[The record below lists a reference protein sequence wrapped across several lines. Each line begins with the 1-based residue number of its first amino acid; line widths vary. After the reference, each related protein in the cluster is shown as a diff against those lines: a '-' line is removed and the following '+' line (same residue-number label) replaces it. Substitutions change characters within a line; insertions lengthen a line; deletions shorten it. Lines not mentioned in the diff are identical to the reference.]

1 MRIEGKDYRT
11 IWFEDNVVKIID
23 QTKLPHQFIIKDL
36 KTIKDAINAIKI
48 MEVRGAPLIGATAA
62 YGLVLAIIENNDQ
75 SFLKKS
81 ADELISSRPTAI
93 NLRWAVDRMMNKLS
107 GLNSDKILEIAL
119 NEAKDI
125 CEEDIKFCEN
135 IGLNGLKIIEEI
147 YNKKKDTVNI
157 LTHCNAGWLATI
169 NWGTATSPIYHAHK
183 KGIPVHVWADETR
196 PRNQGANLTSYEL
209 NEEGIKNT
217 IIADNTGGILM
228 QRGEVDMCIVGT
240 DRTLANGDV
249 CNKVGT
255 YLKALAAHDNKIP
268 FYVALPSSTIDW
280 NIKDHKDIPIDDTKI
295 WAQRLSYVGELG
307 YELYVEVKDAKKIYE
322 LIIEKGKDHNLSN
335 CGMHAMDIM
344 RMESGFLHWG
354 HDISPEEN
362 QYQAGLS
369 FTISNKKNVDFI
381 GKSALEKIDKEKIKT
396 RFAKFTLKDSKPGEP
411 LLLHDEPIYL
421 EDKIIGRSTSGN
433 YSFNFKKNLTFGYIN
448 NDFSNEELQNK
459 NLFIEV
465 EKKKYPIEISNKP
478 LKQTNFKNN

>member
-1 MRIEGKDYRT
+1 MKIEGKEYRT
-11 IWFEDNVVKIID
+11 IWFENNVVKIID

-36 KTIKDAINAIKI
+36 KTVKDAINAIKI

-81 ADELISSRPTAI
+81 AENLINSRPTAI
-93 NLRWAVDRMMNKLS
+93 NLKWAVDRMIKKLS
-107 GLNSDKILEIAL
+107 GVNSDKILEIAI
-119 NEAKDI
+119 NEAKEI
-125 CEEDIKFCEN
+125 CEEDVKFCEN

-147 YNKKKDTVNI
+147 YDKKKDTVNI

-209 NEEGIKNT
+209 NEENIPNT

-249 CNKVGT
+249 CNKIGT
-255 YLKALAAHDNKIP
+255 YLKALAAKDNNVP

-280 NIKDHKDIPIDDTKI
+280 DIKNYKDIPIEE
-295 WAQRLSYVGELG
+295 RNSEELSHIEGLDENGNV
-307 YELYVEVKDAKKIYE
+307 KKIQIYPKKSKSMNLAFDVTPAKYVTG
-322 LIIEKGKDHNLSN
+322 LITEKGVCEASKK
-335 CGMHAMDIM
+335 
-344 RMESGFLHWG
+344 
-354 HDISPEEN
+354 
-362 QYQAGLS
+362 GL
-369 FTISNKKNVDFI
+369 
-381 GKSALEKIDKEKIKT
+381 KE
-396 RFAKFTLKDSKPGEP
+396 L
-411 LLLHDEPIYL
+411 
-421 EDKIIGRSTSGN
+421 
-433 YSFNFKKNLTFGYIN
+433 FK
-448 NDFSNEELQNK
+448 
-459 NLFIEV
+459 
-465 EKKKYPIEISNKP
+465 
-478 LKQTNFKNN
+478 